1 VQLLVAELVLAVGDV
16 VGVFASSPSCVSI
29 ACRSAENAC
38 MKLDTL
44 LAATVPVLA
53 MLSLV
58 GLALGMLPAL
68 ELAEACAT

>member
-1 VQLLVAELVLAVGDV
+1 
-16 VGVFASSPSCVSI
+16 
-29 ACRSAENAC
+29 